1 MPDQTYVPC
10 PHCKHPYPMS
20 PMQKELYRGRTLSCN
35 NCAKTFVADDLVP
48 LPVETPR
55 PWGPVLESPVAA
67 PSLSTVAPEPQP
79 QRQTKAWVVALWVG
93 GGVIATIGLL
103 LMVLLPPLQRARE
116 QANRV
121 QCANNMRQLGQA
133 MMIYAN
139 TNSGRYPDRVDRL
152 LAYMPPGSF
161 VCPSTSDTPAGGT
174 TPQLIAADLAKGGH
188 FSYVYVGQN
197 YSTGSLSNPAV
208 TIVLYE
214 PLGNHNDG
222 INVLY
227 ADGSVNFLNRGM
239 AVTTIAMLNATQ
251 PAAPVGPPAP
261 ATQPATAPV
270 TTAPVTQPG
279 ATQ

>member
-1 MPDQTYVPC
+1 
-10 PHCKHPYPMS
+10 MS

-48 LPVETPR
+48 LPVETPK
-55 PWGPVLESPVAA
+55 PWGPVESSPLAA
-67 PSLSTVAPEPQP
+67 PDLSALAPQVEPQP

-93 GGVIATIGLL
+93 GGVVATIGLL

-139 TNSGRYPDRVDRL
+139 TSGGRYPDRVDRL
-152 LAYMPPGSF
+152 LAYMPAGSF
-161 VCPSTSDTPAGGT
+161 VCPSTSDTPASGT
-174 TPQLIAADLAKGGH
+174 TPQLLAADLAKGSH

-197 YSTGSLSNPAV
+197 YSTGSLQNPAV

-214 PLGNHNDG
+214 PLANHNDG

-239 AVTTIAMLNATQ
+239 AVTTIAMLSARQ
-251 PAAPVGPPAP
+251 PAAPVGPPLPAATQP
-261 ATQPATAPV
+261 ATQPATAP
-270 TTAPVTQPG
+270 ATQPE
-279 ATQ
+279 ANQ